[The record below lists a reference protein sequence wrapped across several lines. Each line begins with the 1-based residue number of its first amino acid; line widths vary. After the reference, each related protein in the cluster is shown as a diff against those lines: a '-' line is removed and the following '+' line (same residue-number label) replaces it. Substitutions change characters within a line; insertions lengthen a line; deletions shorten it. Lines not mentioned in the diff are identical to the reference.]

1 MRKLYYAL
9 DNILHLCSIIMSM
22 LLYRKCIKEL
32 RMKDISRIDYLM
44 IYLNYLKSGQ
54 YKV

>member
-1 MRKLYYAL
+1 MRKLYYIL
-9 DNILHLCSIIMSM
+9 DNVFTSLFYYNEYIT
-22 LLYRKCIKEL
+22 YRKCIKEL
-32 RMKDISRIDYLM
+32 RMKDINRIDYVM